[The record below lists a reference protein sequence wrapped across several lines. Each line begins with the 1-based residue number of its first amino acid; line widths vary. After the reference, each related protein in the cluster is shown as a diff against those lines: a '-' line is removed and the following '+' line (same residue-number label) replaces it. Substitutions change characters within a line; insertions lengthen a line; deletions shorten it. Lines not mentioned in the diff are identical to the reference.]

1 MNNPTGDN
9 LTFEESL
16 AQLERIVRDL
26 EEGQL
31 GLDESLARY
40 ERGVGLLKHCYTKLN
55 QAEQRILLLTGSN
68 DDGKPITRPFRHSA
82 TAETGGTAER
92 GDTRKDPE
100 ILF

>member
-1 MNNPTGDN
+1 MSNPSADN

-16 AQLERIVRDL
+16 AQLEQIVRDL

-40 ERGVGLLKHCYTKLN
+40 ERGVGLLKQCYARLS

-68 DDGKPITRPFRHSA
+68 DDGEPLTRPFRHSA
-82 TAETGGTAER
+82 TADTGGTAER
-92 GDTRKDPE
+92 GNTRKDPE